1 MTPAHLRIRPAQHSD
16 EAFLWRMLYHAAH
29 MEQDDAPFPDG
40 AKSNPY
46 LARYVQNWGA
56 PADLGLIGELEG
68 MPVGAAWSRLLE
80 PHEGEPP
87 AEELLPELA
96 VAVEPAYLGQGIG
109 TRLLAAYLEAAEQ
122 HFPAV
127 TLTVRAGNP
136 ALRLYQRAGF
146 EITGEIVNRVGTR
159 SFAMI
164 RRFRIAA

>member
-1 MTPAHLRIRPAQHSD
+1 MTPGNLHIRPVQPSD
-16 EAFLWRMLYHAAH
+16 EAFLWRMLYYAAH
-29 MEQDDAPFPDG
+29 MEQDGAPFPDG

-56 PADLGLIGELEG
+56 SSDLGLIGEHAG
-68 MPVGAAWSRLLE
+68 VSVGAVWSRILE
-80 PHEGEPP
+80 PEVGQPVA
-87 AEELLPELA
+87 AEQLPELA
-96 VAVEPAYLGQGIG
+96 AAVEPDYLGHGIG
-109 TRLLAAYLEAAEQ
+109 TRLLAAYLEAARQ

-159 SFAMI
+159 SFAMMC
-164 RRFRIAA
+164 RFEVAT